1 MTAHTEASGATP
13 TLSGVRLR
21 IPAAVV
27 TAALVLTGCSDEPG
41 EDAAVLAAEDVFDG
55 ELDVVPDPSG
65 VSATLSVTT
74 SIDMACAV
82 VYGTTE
88 ALGDGIATD
97 TDMAGGA
104 HSDHEVLMTGL
115 EPDTEYFFRVQGSGA
130 DGRLYRSEV
139 MTFRTP
145 ATDADARPGEN
156 AAVGAAVADV
166 SSEFSGAFAA
176 ENAVDGDL
184 ATQWS
189 SAGDG
194 DDAWITID
202 LGEPVDVVGI
212 GFRSREMSDGTSIID
227 SFTLTVDD
235 GEPLGPFSA
244 GPGLSVADIE
254 FTGQVLRFDAVDTT
268 GGNTG
273 AVEIEVYQ

>member
-1 MTAHTEASGATP
+1 MAHTDALGATP
-13 TLSGVRLR
+13 TLSGVRLH
-21 IPAAVV
+21 IPVAIV
-27 TAALVLTGCSDEPG
+27 TAALVLAGCSDEPVD
-41 EDAAVLAAEDVFDG
+41 DAAVLAAEDVFDG

-65 VSATLSVTT
+65 VTATLRVTT

-139 MTFRTP
+139 MTFRTL
-145 ATDADARPGEN
+145 AADAEAPPGEN
-156 AAVGAAVADV
+156 AAVDAAISDV

-184 ATQWS
+184 ATEWS

-194 DDAWITID
+194 DDAWITVD

-212 GFRSREMSDGTSIID
+212 GFGSREMSDGTSIIN
-227 SFTLTVDD
+227 SFTVTVDD
-235 GEPLGPFSA
+235 GEPLGPFPA
-244 GPGLSVADIE
+244 GPGLSIADVE